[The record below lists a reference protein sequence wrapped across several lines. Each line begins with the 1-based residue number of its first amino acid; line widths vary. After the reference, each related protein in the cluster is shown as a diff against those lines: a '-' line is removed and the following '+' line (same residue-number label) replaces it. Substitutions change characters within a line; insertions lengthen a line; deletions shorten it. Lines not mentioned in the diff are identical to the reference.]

1 MPFNQLGPEPLDAV
15 IHLRVTLEER
25 EEIEAAAKAAAM
37 SRSQYIRRRIF
48 GRKVIAKTDAQMVAE
63 LRRLGGLLKLIHNE
77 SEGAYSQQTG
87 AMLRELGA
95 AIERVGAAE
104 EAE

>member
-1 MPFNQLGPEPLDAV
+1 MPFNQIGSEPLDAV

-25 EEIEAAAKAAAM
+25 AEIESAAKASAM

-48 GRKVIAKTDAQMVAE
+48 GRKVVAKTDLAMLNE

-77 SEGAYSQQTG
+77 SDGAYSQQTA

-95 AIERVGAAE
+95 AIERIDVA
-104 EAE
+104 EAEA